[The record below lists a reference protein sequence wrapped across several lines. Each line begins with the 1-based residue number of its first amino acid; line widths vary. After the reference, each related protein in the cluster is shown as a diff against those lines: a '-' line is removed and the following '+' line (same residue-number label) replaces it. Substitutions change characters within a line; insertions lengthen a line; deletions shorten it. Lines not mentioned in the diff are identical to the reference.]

1 MRAVARFAAILIT
14 GLAVETGAQAASM
27 QPYQMVRSLQ
37 RVQDRIA
44 DGDHAALPMQQKL
57 LGIIDNRIR
66 KADPADFSDP
76 RNLQAL
82 LIYGLSGGNP
92 KTLELLFSKLS
103 LGPQESR
110 LGEAIVRY
118 ALGDF
123 TAARAVLQ
131 EIDPKSLP
139 PEVGPP
145 VALVSAT
152 VTARDNPLFAVRML
166 DEARLLSPG
175 TLIEEAALRRSI
187 PLAAALKDTERLA
200 RASEQYV
207 RRFLRSP
214 YATQFVDTFVAAV
227 VELNDTVDP
236 SMVDEVTA
244 QMSDEQARIV
254 YLRLARKSAIEGYE
268 RLLAFASQ
276 KAMAYGQDADG
287 RNDPRAVLYANM
299 ASVTSDNVNDVLT
312 ALNSIDRHRLS
323 KADQELLDAAVAIAR
338 AVLDE
343 PRHTSALVPD
353 SQPELVDA
361 RLPDEEISVED
372 DNNAEIAESA
382 ASLMTQ
388 EAADAVFLGDPEND
402 EADSYLKEMRSKLD
416 DIDALLGKETAQ

>member
-1 MRAVARFAAILIT
+1 MRAVARFAAILFT
-14 GLAVETGAQAASM
+14 GLVFETGAQAASM

-44 DGDHAALPMQQKL
+44 GGDHAALPMQQKL

-66 KADPADFSDP
+66 KADPEDFSDP

-92 KTLELLFSKLS
+92 KTLELLFSKLT
-103 LGPQESR
+103 LGAQETR

-118 ALGDF
+118 AHGDF
-123 TAARAVLQ
+123 TAARSMLQ

-152 VTARDNPLFAVRML
+152 VTARDNPLFAIRML

-187 PLAAALKDTERLA
+187 PLAAALKDTQRLA

-227 VELNDTVDP
+227 VELHDTVDP

-276 KAMAYGQDADG
+276 KAMAYGRNADG
-287 RNDPRAVLYANM
+287 GNDPRAVLYANM
-299 ASVTSDNVNDVLT
+299 ASVSSDNVNEVLV
-312 ALNSIDRHRLS
+312 ALTGIDRHRLS
-323 KADQELLDAAVAIAR
+323 KADQELLDASVAIAK

-343 PRHTSALVPD
+343 PRHTSAVAMD
-353 SQPELVDA
+353 SEPELVDA
-361 RLPDEEISVED
+361 RLPDEEFSEH
-372 DNNAEIAESA
+372 DNKSAEIADSST
-382 ASLMTQ
+382 SLIAQ
-388 EAADAVFLGDPEND
+388 EAAMPVVSGETVHD

-416 DIDALLGKETAQ
+416 DIDALLGKEPGQ

>member
-1 MRAVARFAAILIT
+1 MKAVARLAAILVT
-14 GLAVETGAQAASM
+14 GLFLDAGAEAASM

-57 LGIIDNRIR
+57 LGIIDNRMR
-66 KADPADFSDP
+66 KAAPDDFSDP

-103 LGPQESR
+103 LNADESR
-110 LGEAIVRY
+110 LGNAIVRY

-123 TAARAVLQ
+123 AAARSVLQ
-131 EIDPKSLP
+131 DIDPKSLP

-152 VTARDNPLFAVRML
+152 VTARDNPLFAIRML

-187 PLAAALKDTERLA
+187 PLAAALGDTERLA

-227 VELNDTVDP
+227 VELHDTVDP
-236 SMVDEVTA
+236 GMVDDVTA
-244 QMSDEQARIV
+244 QMSSEQARIV

-276 KAMAYGQDADG
+276 KAMAHSEGADG
-287 RNDPRAVLYANM
+287 DSDPRAVLYANM
-299 ASVTSDNVNDVLT
+299 ASVSSDNVNDVLA
-312 ALNSIDRHRLS
+312 ALNGIERDRLS
-323 KADQELLDAAVAIAR
+323 SADRELLDAATAIAK

-343 PRHTSALVPD
+343 PRHTSAVTPP
-353 SQPELVDA
+353 SEPTPAEA
-361 RLPDEEISVED
+361 GLP
-372 DNNAEIAESA
+372 
-382 ASLMTQ
+382 Q
-388 EAADAVFLGDPEND
+388 EAALENNDIVENEQNATAPASPGTDDLVFPGDPVNE
-402 EADSYLKEMRSKLD
+402 EADGYLKEMRSKLE
-416 DIDALLGKETAQ
+416 DIDALLEEETAQ

>member
-1 MRAVARFAAILIT
+1 MKAVARLAAILVT
-14 GLAVETGAQAASM
+14 GLFLDAGAEAASM

-57 LGIIDNRIR
+57 LGIIDNRMR
-66 KADPADFSDP
+66 KAAPDDFSDP

-103 LGPQESR
+103 LNADESR
-110 LGEAIVRY
+110 LGNAIVRY

-123 TAARAVLQ
+123 AAARSVLQ
-131 EIDPKSLP
+131 DIDPKSLP

-152 VTARDNPLFAVRML
+152 VTARDNPLFAIRML

-187 PLAAALKDTERLA
+187 PLAAALGDTERLA

-227 VELNDTVDP
+227 VELHDTVDP
-236 SMVDEVTA
+236 GMVDDVTA
-244 QMSDEQARIV
+244 QMSSEQARIV

-276 KAMAYGQDADG
+276 KAMAHSEGADG
-287 RNDPRAVLYANM
+287 DSDPRAVLYANM
-299 ASVTSDNVNDVLT
+299 ASVSSDNVDDVLA
-312 ALNSIDRHRLS
+312 ALNGIERDRLS
-323 KADQELLDAAVAIAR
+323 SADRELLDAATAIAK

-343 PRHTSALVPD
+343 PRHTSAVTPP
-353 SQPELVDA
+353 SEPTPAEA
-361 RLPDEEISVED
+361 GLP
-372 DNNAEIAESA
+372 
-382 ASLMTQ
+382 Q
-388 EAADAVFLGDPEND
+388 EAALENNDIVENEQNATAPAPPGTDDLVFPGDPVNE
-402 EADSYLKEMRSKLD
+402 EADGYLKEMRSKLE
-416 DIDALLGKETAQ
+416 DIDALLEEETAQ

>member
-1 MRAVARFAAILIT
+1 MKAVARLAAILVT
-14 GLAVETGAQAASM
+14 GLFLDAGAEAASM

-57 LGIIDNRIR
+57 LGIIDNRMR
-66 KADPADFSDP
+66 KAAPDDFSDP

-103 LGPQESR
+103 LNADESR
-110 LGEAIVRY
+110 LGNAIVRY

-123 TAARAVLQ
+123 AAARSVLQ
-131 EIDPKSLP
+131 DIDPKSLP

-187 PLAAALKDTERLA
+187 PLAAALGDTERLA

-227 VELNDTVDP
+227 VELHDTVDP
-236 SMVDEVTA
+236 GMVDDVTA
-244 QMSDEQARIV
+244 QMSSEQARIV

-276 KAMAYGQDADG
+276 KAMAHSEGADG
-287 RNDPRAVLYANM
+287 DSDPRAVLYANM
-299 ASVTSDNVNDVLT
+299 ASVSSDNVDDVLA
-312 ALNSIDRHRLS
+312 ALNGIERDRLS
-323 KADQELLDAAVAIAR
+323 SADRELLDAATAIAK

-343 PRHTSALVPD
+343 PRHTSAVTPP
-353 SQPELVDA
+353 SEPT
-361 RLPDEEISVED
+361 P
-372 DNNAEIAESA
+372 AEAGPP
-382 ASLMTQ
+382 Q
-388 EAADAVFLGDPEND
+388 EAALENNDIVENEQNATAPAPPGTDNLVFPGDPVNE
-402 EADSYLKEMRSKLD
+402 EADGYLKEMRSKLE
-416 DIDALLGKETAQ
+416 DIDALLEEETAQ

>member
-1 MRAVARFAAILIT
+1 MKAVARLAAILVT
-14 GLAVETGAQAASM
+14 GLFLDAGAEAASM

-57 LGIIDNRIR
+57 LGIIDNRMR
-66 KADPADFSDP
+66 KAAPDDFSDP

-103 LGPQESR
+103 LNADESR
-110 LGEAIVRY
+110 LGNAIVRY

-123 TAARAVLQ
+123 AAARSVLQ

-187 PLAAALKDTERLA
+187 PLAAALGDTERLA

-227 VELNDTVDP
+227 VELHETVDP
-236 SMVDEVTA
+236 GMVDDVTA
-244 QMSDEQARIV
+244 QMSSEQARIV

-276 KAMAYGQDADG
+276 KAMAHSEGADG
-287 RNDPRAVLYANM
+287 DSDPRAVLYANM
-299 ASVTSDNVNDVLT
+299 ASVSSDNVDDVLA
-312 ALNSIDRHRLS
+312 ALNGIERDRLS
-323 KADQELLDAAVAIAR
+323 SADRELLDAATAIAK

-343 PRHTSALVPD
+343 PRHTSAVTPH
-353 SQPELVDA
+353 PEPTPA
-361 RLPDEEISVED
+361 EAGLPE
-372 DNNAEIAESA
+372 
-382 ASLMTQ
+382 
-388 EAADAVFLGDPEND
+388 EAAIEDNGIVENEQNATAPASPGTDDLVFPGDPVNE
-402 EADSYLKEMRSKLD
+402 EADGYLKEMRSKLE
-416 DIDALLGKETAQ
+416 DIDALLEEETAQ

>member
-254 YLRLARKSAIEGYE
+254 YLRLARNSAIEGYE

-343 PRHTSALVPD
+343 PRHTSALEPD

-388 EAADAVFLGDPEND
+388 EAADAAFPGDPEND

>member
-1 MRAVARFAAILIT
+1 MKAVARLAAILVT
-14 GLAVETGAQAASM
+14 GLFLDAGAEAASM

-57 LGIIDNRIR
+57 LGIIDNRMR
-66 KADPADFSDP
+66 KAAPDDFSDP

-103 LGPQESR
+103 LNADESR
-110 LGEAIVRY
+110 LGNAIVRY

-123 TAARAVLQ
+123 AAARSVLQ
-131 EIDPKSLP
+131 DIDPKSLP

-187 PLAAALKDTERLA
+187 PLAAALGDTERLA

-227 VELNDTVDP
+227 VELHDTVDP
-236 SMVDEVTA
+236 GMVDDVTA
-244 QMSDEQARIV
+244 QMSSEQARIV

-276 KAMAYGQDADG
+276 KAMAHSEGADG
-287 RNDPRAVLYANM
+287 DSDPRAVLYANM
-299 ASVTSDNVNDVLT
+299 ASVSSDNVDDVLA
-312 ALNSIDRHRLS
+312 ALNGIERDRLS
-323 KADQELLDAAVAIAR
+323 SADRELLDAATAIAK

-343 PRHTSALVPD
+343 PRHTSAVTPP
-353 SQPELVDA
+353 SEPT
-361 RLPDEEISVED
+361 P
-372 DNNAEIAESA
+372 AEAGPP
-382 ASLMTQ
+382 Q
-388 EAADAVFLGDPEND
+388 EAALENNDIVENEQNATAPAPPGTDDLVFPGDPVNE
-402 EADSYLKEMRSKLD
+402 EADGYLKEMRSKLE
-416 DIDALLGKETAQ
+416 DIDALLEEETAQ

>member
-1 MRAVARFAAILIT
+1 MKAVARLAAILVT
-14 GLAVETGAQAASM
+14 GLFLDAGAEAASM

-57 LGIIDNRIR
+57 LGIIDNRMR
-66 KADPADFSDP
+66 KAAPDDFSDP

-103 LGPQESR
+103 LNADESR
-110 LGEAIVRY
+110 LGNAIVRY

-123 TAARAVLQ
+123 AAARSVLQ
-131 EIDPKSLP
+131 DIDPKSLP

-152 VTARDNPLFAVRML
+152 VTARDNPLFAIRML

-187 PLAAALKDTERLA
+187 PLAAALGDTERLA

-227 VELNDTVDP
+227 VELHDTVDP
-236 SMVDEVTA
+236 GMVDDVTA
-244 QMSDEQARIV
+244 QMSSEQARIV

-276 KAMAYGQDADG
+276 KAMAHSEGADG
-287 RNDPRAVLYANM
+287 DSDPRAVLYANM
-299 ASVTSDNVNDVLT
+299 ASVSSDNVNDVLA
-312 ALNSIDRHRLS
+312 ALNGIERDRLS
-323 KADQELLDAAVAIAR
+323 SADRELLDAATAIAK

-343 PRHTSALVPD
+343 PRHTSAVTPP
-353 SQPELVDA
+353 PEPTPA
-361 RLPDEEISVED
+361 EAGLP
-372 DNNAEIAESA
+372 
-382 ASLMTQ
+382 Q
-388 EAADAVFLGDPEND
+388 EAALEDNGIVENEQNATAPASPGTDDLVFPGDPVNE
-402 EADSYLKEMRSKLD
+402 EADGYLKEMRSKLE
-416 DIDALLGKETAQ
+416 DIDALLEEETAQ

>member
-1 MRAVARFAAILIT
+1 MKAVARLAAILVT
-14 GLAVETGAQAASM
+14 GLFLDAGAEAASM

-57 LGIIDNRIR
+57 LGIIDNRMR
-66 KADPADFSDP
+66 KAAPDDFSDP

-103 LGPQESR
+103 LNADESR
-110 LGEAIVRY
+110 LGNAIVRY

-123 TAARAVLQ
+123 AAARSVLQ
-131 EIDPKSLP
+131 DIDPKSLP

-152 VTARDNPLFAVRML
+152 VTARDNPLFAIRML

-187 PLAAALKDTERLA
+187 PLAAALGDTERLA

-227 VELNDTVDP
+227 VELHDTVDP
-236 SMVDEVTA
+236 GMVDDVTA
-244 QMSDEQARIV
+244 QMSSEQARIV

-276 KAMAYGQDADG
+276 KAMAHSEGADG
-287 RNDPRAVLYANM
+287 DSDPRAVLYANM
-299 ASVTSDNVNDVLT
+299 ASVSSDNVNDVLA
-312 ALNSIDRHRLS
+312 ALNGIERDRLS
-323 KADQELLDAAVAIAR
+323 SADRELLDAATAIAK

-343 PRHTSALVPD
+343 PRHTSAVTPP
-353 SQPELVDA
+353 PE
-361 RLPDEEISVED
+361 PTP
-372 DNNAEIAESA
+372 AEAGPP
-382 ASLMTQ
+382 Q
-388 EAADAVFLGDPEND
+388 EAALENNDIVENEQNATAPAPPGTDDLVFPGDPVNE
-402 EADSYLKEMRSKLD
+402 EADGYLKEMRSKLE
-416 DIDALLGKETAQ
+416 DIDALLEEETAQ

>member
-343 PRHTSALVPD
+343 PRHTSSLVPD

-388 EAADAVFLGDPEND
+388 DAADAVFPGDPEND

>member
-1 MRAVARFAAILIT
+1 MKAVARLAAILVT
-14 GLAVETGAQAASM
+14 GLFLDAGAEAASM

-57 LGIIDNRIR
+57 LGIIDNRMR
-66 KADPADFSDP
+66 KAAPDDFSDP

-103 LGPQESR
+103 LNADESR
-110 LGEAIVRY
+110 LGNAIVRY
-118 ALGDF
+118 AMGDF
-123 TAARAVLQ
+123 AAARSVLQ
-131 EIDPKSLP
+131 ELDPKSLP

-145 VALVSAT
+145 IALVSAT
-152 VTARDNPLFAVRML
+152 VTARDNPLFAIRML

-187 PLAAALKDTERLA
+187 PLAAALGDTERLA

-227 VELNDTVDP
+227 VELHDTVDP
-236 SMVDEVTA
+236 GMVDEVTA
-244 QMSDEQARIV
+244 QMSSEQARIV

-276 KAMAYGQDADG
+276 KAMAHGENADG
-287 RNDPRAVLYANM
+287 ESDPRAVLYANM
-299 ASVTSDNVNDVLT
+299 ASVSSDNVDDVLA
-312 ALNSIDRHRLS
+312 ALNGIERDRLS
-323 KADQELLDAAVAIAR
+323 SADRELLDAATAIAK

-343 PRHTSALVPD
+343 PRHTSAVTP
-353 SQPELVDA
+353 PPGPTPAEA
-361 RLPDEEISVED
+361 GLP
-372 DNNAEIAESA
+372 
-382 ASLMTQ
+382 Q
-388 EAADAVFLGDPEND
+388 EAALEDNGIVENEQNATAPASPGTDDLVFPGDPENT
-402 EADSYLKEMRSKLD
+402 EADGYLKEMRSKLE
-416 DIDALLGKETAQ
+416 DIDALLEEETAQ

>member
-1 MRAVARFAAILIT
+1 MKAVARLAAILVT
-14 GLAVETGAQAASM
+14 GLFLDAGAEAASM

-57 LGIIDNRIR
+57 LGIIDNRMR
-66 KADPADFSDP
+66 KAAPDDFSDP

-103 LGPQESR
+103 LNADESR
-110 LGEAIVRY
+110 LGNAIVRY

-123 TAARAVLQ
+123 AAARSVLQ
-131 EIDPKSLP
+131 DIDPKSLP

-152 VTARDNPLFAVRML
+152 VTARDNPLFAIRML

-187 PLAAALKDTERLA
+187 PLAAALGDTERLA

-227 VELNDTVDP
+227 VELHDTVDP
-236 SMVDEVTA
+236 GMVDDVTA
-244 QMSDEQARIV
+244 QMSSEQARIV

-276 KAMAYGQDADG
+276 KAMAHSEGADG
-287 RNDPRAVLYANM
+287 DSDPRAVLYANM
-299 ASVTSDNVNDVLT
+299 ASVSSDNVNDVLA
-312 ALNSIDRHRLS
+312 ALNGIERDRLS
-323 KADQELLDAAVAIAR
+323 SADRELLDAATAIAK

-343 PRHTSALVPD
+343 PRHTSAVTPP
-353 SQPELVDA
+353 PEPTPVEA
-361 RLPDEEISVED
+361 GLP
-372 DNNAEIAESA
+372 
-382 ASLMTQ
+382 Q
-388 EAADAVFLGDPEND
+388 EAALENNGIVENEQNATAPASPGTDDLIFPGDPVNE
-402 EADSYLKEMRSKLD
+402 EADGYLKEMRSKLE
-416 DIDALLGKETAQ
+416 DIDALLEEETAQ

>member
-1 MRAVARFAAILIT
+1 MKAVARLAAILVT
-14 GLAVETGAQAASM
+14 GLFLDAGAEAASM

-57 LGIIDNRIR
+57 LGIIDNRMR
-66 KADPADFSDP
+66 KAAPDDFSDP

-103 LGPQESR
+103 LNADESR
-110 LGEAIVRY
+110 LGNAIVRY
-118 ALGDF
+118 AMGDF
-123 TAARAVLQ
+123 AAARSVLQ
-131 EIDPKSLP
+131 ELDPKSLP

-145 VALVSAT
+145 IALVSAT
-152 VTARDNPLFAVRML
+152 VTARDNPLFAIRML

-187 PLAAALKDTERLA
+187 PLAAALGDTERLA

-227 VELNDTVDP
+227 VELHDTVDP
-236 SMVDEVTA
+236 GMVDEVTA
-244 QMSDEQARIV
+244 QMSSEQARIV
-254 YLRLARKSAIEGYE
+254 YLRLARKSAIEGYG

-276 KAMAYGQDADG
+276 KAMAHGEDADG
-287 RNDPRAVLYANM
+287 ESDPRAVLYANM
-299 ASVTSDNVNDVLT
+299 ASVSSDNVDDVLA
-312 ALNSIDRHRLS
+312 ALNGIERDRLS
-323 KADQELLDAAVAIAR
+323 SADRELLDAATAIAK

-343 PRHTSALVPD
+343 PRHTSAVTPP
-353 SQPELVDA
+353 PEPTPA
-361 RLPDEEISVED
+361 EAGLP
-372 DNNAEIAESA
+372 
-382 ASLMTQ
+382 Q
-388 EAADAVFLGDPEND
+388 EAALEDNGIVENEQNATAPASPGTDDLVFPGDPVNE
-402 EADSYLKEMRSKLD
+402 EADGYLKEMRSKLE
-416 DIDALLGKETAQ
+416 DIDALLEEETAQ

>member
-1 MRAVARFAAILIT
+1 MKAVARLAAILVT
-14 GLAVETGAQAASM
+14 GLFLDAGAEAASM

-57 LGIIDNRIR
+57 LGIIDNRMR
-66 KADPADFSDP
+66 KAAPDDFSDP

-103 LGPQESR
+103 LNADESR
-110 LGEAIVRY
+110 LGNAIVRY
-118 ALGDF
+118 AMGDF
-123 TAARAVLQ
+123 AAARSVLQ
-131 EIDPKSLP
+131 ELDPKSLP

-145 VALVSAT
+145 IALVSAT
-152 VTARDNPLFAVRML
+152 VTARDNPLFAIRML

-187 PLAAALKDTERLA
+187 PLAAALGDTERLA

-227 VELNDTVDP
+227 VELHDTVDP
-236 SMVDEVTA
+236 GMVDEVTA
-244 QMSDEQARIV
+244 QMSSEQARIV

-276 KAMAYGQDADG
+276 KAMAHGENADG
-287 RNDPRAVLYANM
+287 ESDPRAVLYANM
-299 ASVTSDNVNDVLT
+299 ASVSSDNVDDVLA
-312 ALNSIDRHRLS
+312 ALNGIERDRLS
-323 KADQELLDAAVAIAR
+323 SADRELLDAATAIAK

-343 PRHTSALVPD
+343 PRHTSAVTPP
-353 SQPELVDA
+353 PEPTPA
-361 RLPDEEISVED
+361 EAGLP
-372 DNNAEIAESA
+372 
-382 ASLMTQ
+382 Q
-388 EAADAVFLGDPEND
+388 EAALEDNGIVENEQNATAPASPGTDDLVFTGDPVNE
-402 EADSYLKEMRSKLD
+402 EADGYLKEMRSKLE
-416 DIDALLGKETAQ
+416 DIDALLEEETAQ

>member
-1 MRAVARFAAILIT
+1 MKAVARLAAILVT
-14 GLAVETGAQAASM
+14 GLFLDAGAEAASM

-57 LGIIDNRIR
+57 LGIIDNRMR
-66 KADPADFSDP
+66 KAAPDDFSDP

-103 LGPQESR
+103 LNADESR
-110 LGEAIVRY
+110 LGNAIVRY

-123 TAARAVLQ
+123 AAARSVLQ

-187 PLAAALKDTERLA
+187 PLAAALGDTERLA

-227 VELNDTVDP
+227 VELHETVDP
-236 SMVDEVTA
+236 GMVDDVTA
-244 QMSDEQARIV
+244 QMSSEQARIV

-276 KAMAYGQDADG
+276 KAMAHSEDADG
-287 RNDPRAVLYANM
+287 DSDPRAVLYANM
-299 ASVTSDNVNDVLT
+299 ASVSSDNVDDVLA
-312 ALNSIDRHRLS
+312 ALNGIERDRLS
-323 KADQELLDAAVAIAR
+323 SADRELLDAATAIAK

-343 PRHTSALVPD
+343 PRHTSAVSPP
-353 SQPELVDA
+353 PEPTPA
-361 RLPDEEISVED
+361 EAGLPE
-372 DNNAEIAESA
+372 
-382 ASLMTQ
+382 
-388 EAADAVFLGDPEND
+388 EAAIEDNGIVENEQNATAPASPGTDDLVFPGDPVNE
-402 EADSYLKEMRSKLD
+402 EADGYLKEMRSKLE
-416 DIDALLGKETAQ
+416 DIDALLEEETAQ

>member
-14 GLAVETGAQAASM
+14 GLVVETGAQAASM

-57 LGIIDNRIR
+57 LGIIDSRIR

-103 LGPQESR
+103 LGAEEAR

-123 TAARAVLQ
+123 TAARSVLQ

-227 VELNDTVDP
+227 VELHETVDP

-276 KAMAYGQDADG
+276 KAMAYGHDADG
-287 RNDPRAVLYANM
+287 GSDPRAVLYANM
-299 ASVTSDNVNDVLT
+299 ASVSSDNVDDVLT

-323 KADQELLDAAVAIAR
+323 KADQELLDAAVAIAK

-343 PRHTSALVPD
+343 PRHTSALVAEP
-353 SQPELVDA
+353 QPKLVDA
-361 RLPDEEISVED
+361 RLPDEEISDED
-372 DNNAEIAESA
+372 DSSAEIAESA
-382 ASLMTQ
+382 ASLMTP
-388 EAADAVFLGDPEND
+388 EAADPVFPGDPEND

-416 DIDALLGKETAQ
+416 DIDALLGKETVQ

>member
-1 MRAVARFAAILIT
+1 MKAVARLAAILVT
-14 GLAVETGAQAASM
+14 GLFLDAGAEAASM

-57 LGIIDNRIR
+57 LGIIDNRMR
-66 KADPADFSDP
+66 KAAPDDFSDP

-103 LGPQESR
+103 LNADESR
-110 LGEAIVRY
+110 LGNAIVRY

-123 TAARAVLQ
+123 AAARSVLQ
-131 EIDPKSLP
+131 DIDPKSLP

-152 VTARDNPLFAVRML
+152 VTARDNPLFAIRML

-187 PLAAALKDTERLA
+187 PLAAALGDTERLA

-227 VELNDTVDP
+227 VELHDTVDP
-236 SMVDEVTA
+236 GMVDDVTA
-244 QMSDEQARIV
+244 QMSSEQARIV

-276 KAMAYGQDADG
+276 KAMAHSEGADG
-287 RNDPRAVLYANM
+287 DSDPRAVLYANM
-299 ASVTSDNVNDVLT
+299 ASVSSDNVDDVLA
-312 ALNSIDRHRLS
+312 ALNGIERDRLS
-323 KADQELLDAAVAIAR
+323 SADRELLDAATAIAK

-343 PRHTSALVPD
+343 PRHTSAVTPP
-353 SQPELVDA
+353 SEPT
-361 RLPDEEISVED
+361 P
-372 DNNAEIAESA
+372 AEAGPP
-382 ASLMTQ
+382 Q
-388 EAADAVFLGDPEND
+388 EAALENNGIVENEQNATAPASPGTDDLVFPGDPVNE
-402 EADSYLKEMRSKLD
+402 EADGYLKEMRSKLE
-416 DIDALLGKETAQ
+416 DIDALLEEETAQ

>member
-1 MRAVARFAAILIT
+1 MKAVARLAAILVT
-14 GLAVETGAQAASM
+14 GLFLDAGAEAASM

-57 LGIIDNRIR
+57 LGIIDNRMR
-66 KADPADFSDP
+66 KAAPDDFSDP

-103 LGPQESR
+103 LNADESR
-110 LGEAIVRY
+110 LGNAIVRY
-118 ALGDF
+118 AMGDF
-123 TAARAVLQ
+123 AAARSVLQ
-131 EIDPKSLP
+131 ELDPKSLP

-145 VALVSAT
+145 IALVSAT
-152 VTARDNPLFAVRML
+152 VTARDNPLFAIRML

-187 PLAAALKDTERLA
+187 PLAAALGDTERLA

-227 VELNDTVDP
+227 VELHDTVDP
-236 SMVDEVTA
+236 GMVDEVTA
-244 QMSDEQARIV
+244 QMSSEQARIV

-276 KAMAYGQDADG
+276 KAMAHGENADG
-287 RNDPRAVLYANM
+287 E
-299 ASVTSDNVNDVLT
+299 SD
-312 ALNSIDRHRLS
+312 
-323 KADQELLDAAVAIAR
+323 
-338 AVLDE
+338 
-343 PRHTSALVPD
+343 
-353 SQPELVDA
+353 
-361 RLPDEEISVED
+361 
-372 DNNAEIAESA
+372 
-382 ASLMTQ
+382 
-388 EAADAVFLGDPEND
+388 
-402 EADSYLKEMRSKLD
+402 
-416 DIDALLGKETAQ
+416 

>member
-1 MRAVARFAAILIT
+1 MKAVARLAAILVT
-14 GLAVETGAQAASM
+14 GLFLDAGAEAASM

-57 LGIIDNRIR
+57 LGIIDNRMR
-66 KADPADFSDP
+66 KAAPDDFSDP

-103 LGPQESR
+103 LNADESR
-110 LGEAIVRY
+110 LGNAIVRY

-123 TAARAVLQ
+123 AAARSVLQ
-131 EIDPKSLP
+131 DIDPKSLP

-152 VTARDNPLFAVRML
+152 VTARDNPLFAIRML

-187 PLAAALKDTERLA
+187 PLAAALGDTERLA

-227 VELNDTVDP
+227 VELHDTVDP
-236 SMVDEVTA
+236 GMVDDVTA
-244 QMSDEQARIV
+244 QMSSEQARIV

-276 KAMAYGQDADG
+276 KAMAHSEGADG
-287 RNDPRAVLYANM
+287 DSDPRAVLYANM
-299 ASVTSDNVNDVLT
+299 ASVSSDNVDDVLA
-312 ALNSIDRHRLS
+312 ALNGIERDRLS
-323 KADQELLDAAVAIAR
+323 SADRELLDAATAIAM

-343 PRHTSALVPD
+343 PRHTSAVTPP
-353 SQPELVDA
+353 SEPTPAEA
-361 RLPDEEISVED
+361 GLP
-372 DNNAEIAESA
+372 
-382 ASLMTQ
+382 Q
-388 EAADAVFLGDPEND
+388 EAALENNDIVENEQNATAPAPPGTDDLVFPGDPVNE
-402 EADSYLKEMRSKLD
+402 EADGYLKEMRSKLE
-416 DIDALLGKETAQ
+416 DIDALLEEETAQ

>member
-312 ALNSIDRHRLS
+312 ALNSLDRHRLS

-388 EAADAVFLGDPEND
+388 EAADAVFPGDPEND

>member
-1 MRAVARFAAILIT
+1 MKAVARLAAILVT
-14 GLAVETGAQAASM
+14 GLFLDAGAEAASM

-57 LGIIDNRIR
+57 LGIIDNRMR
-66 KADPADFSDP
+66 KAAPDDFSDP

-103 LGPQESR
+103 LNADESR
-110 LGEAIVRY
+110 LGNAIVRY

-123 TAARAVLQ
+123 AAARSVLQ
-131 EIDPKSLP
+131 DIDPKSLP

-152 VTARDNPLFAVRML
+152 VTARDNPLFAIRML

-187 PLAAALKDTERLA
+187 PLAAALGDTERLA

-227 VELNDTVDP
+227 VELHDTVDP
-236 SMVDEVTA
+236 GMVDDVTA
-244 QMSDEQARIV
+244 QMSSEQARIV

-276 KAMAYGQDADG
+276 KAMAHSEGADG
-287 RNDPRAVLYANM
+287 DSDPRAVLYANM
-299 ASVTSDNVNDVLT
+299 ASVSSDNVDDVLA
-312 ALNSIDRHRLS
+312 ALNGIERDRLS
-323 KADQELLDAAVAIAR
+323 SADRELLDAATAIAK

-343 PRHTSALVPD
+343 PRHTSAVTPP
-353 SQPELVDA
+353 SEPT
-361 RLPDEEISVED
+361 P
-372 DNNAEIAESA
+372 AEAGPP
-382 ASLMTQ
+382 Q
-388 EAADAVFLGDPEND
+388 EAALENNDIVENEQNATAPAPPGTDDLVFPGDPVNE
-402 EADSYLKEMRSKLD
+402 EADGYLKEMRSKLE
-416 DIDALLGKETAQ
+416 DIDALLEEETAQ

>member
-1 MRAVARFAAILIT
+1 MKRAAR
-14 GLAVETGAQAASM
+14 LAVFLAAGMCLHAGAHAAPM

-37 RVQDRIA
+37 RLQDQIA
-44 DGDHAALPMQQKL
+44 NGDHAALPMQQKL
-57 LGIIDNRIR
+57 LSIIDNRIR
-66 KADPADFSDP
+66 KAEPEDFSDP

-92 KTLELLFSKLS
+92 KTLEMLFAKLS
-103 LGPQESR
+103 LAETQAR

-131 EIDPKSLP
+131 TIDPKTLP

-152 VTARDNPLFAVRML
+152 VTAQDNPLFALRML

-187 PLAAALKDTERLA
+187 PLAAAMKDADRLA

-227 VELNDTVDP
+227 VEMHDAVDP
-236 SMVDEVTA
+236 SMIDRVTA
-244 QMSDEQARIV
+244 QMSNEQARIV
-254 YLRLARKSAIEGYE
+254 YLRLARKSAIEGYD
-268 RLLAFASQ
+268 RLLSFASS
-276 KAMAYGQDADG
+276 KAMAYSQGENGA
-287 RNDPRAVLYANM
+287 NDPRAVLYANM
-299 ASVTSDNVNDVLT
+299 ASVSSDNVNDVLS
-312 ALNSIDRHRLS
+312 ALNGIARDRLS
-323 KADQELLDAAVAIAR
+323 AADRELLDAAKAIAK

-343 PRHTSALVPD
+343 PRHTSAVSDEPEPAPLLTLEDVPA
-353 SQPELVDA
+353 DA
-361 RLPDEEISVED
+361 QEAMAVEQNAAPAVSPRTMDAAFPADEE
-372 DNNAEIAESA
+372 N
-382 ASLMTQ
+382 
-388 EAADAVFLGDPEND
+388 EAADT
-402 EADSYLKEMRSKLD
+402 YMKELRSKLE
-416 DIDALLGKETAQ
+416 DIDALLEKETGQ

>member
-27 QPYQMVRSLQ
+27 QPYRMVRSLQ

-299 ASVTSDNVNDVLT
+299 ASVTSDNVNDVLS

-343 PRHTSALVPD
+343 PRHTSALVTD

-388 EAADAVFLGDPEND
+388 EAADAVFPGDPEND

-416 DIDALLGKETAQ
+416 DIDALLEKETAQ

>member
-1 MRAVARFAAILIT
+1 MKAVARLAAILVT
-14 GLAVETGAQAASM
+14 GLFLDAGAEAASM

-57 LGIIDNRIR
+57 LGIIDNRMR
-66 KADPADFSDP
+66 KAAPDDFSDP

-103 LGPQESR
+103 LNADESR
-110 LGEAIVRY
+110 LGNAIVRY

-123 TAARAVLQ
+123 AAARSVLQ

-187 PLAAALKDTERLA
+187 PLAAALGDTERLA

-227 VELNDTVDP
+227 VELHETVDP
-236 SMVDEVTA
+236 GMVDDVTA
-244 QMSDEQARIV
+244 QMSSEQARIV

-276 KAMAYGQDADG
+276 KAMAHSEGADG
-287 RNDPRAVLYANM
+287 DSDPRAVLYANM
-299 ASVTSDNVNDVLT
+299 ASVSSDNVDDVLA
-312 ALNSIDRHRLS
+312 ALNGIERDRLS
-323 KADQELLDAAVAIAR
+323 SADRELLDAATAIAK

-343 PRHTSALVPD
+343 PRHTSAVSPP
-353 SQPELVDA
+353 PEPTPA
-361 RLPDEEISVED
+361 EAGLPE
-372 DNNAEIAESA
+372 
-382 ASLMTQ
+382 
-388 EAADAVFLGDPEND
+388 EAAIEDNGIVKNEQNATAPASPGTDDLVFPGDPVNE
-402 EADSYLKEMRSKLD
+402 EADGYLKEMRSKLE
-416 DIDALLGKETAQ
+416 DIDALLEEETAQ

>member
-1 MRAVARFAAILIT
+1 MKAVARLAAILVT
-14 GLAVETGAQAASM
+14 GLFLDAGAEAASM

-57 LGIIDNRIR
+57 LGIIDNRMR
-66 KADPADFSDP
+66 KAAPDDFSDP

-103 LGPQESR
+103 LNADESR
-110 LGEAIVRY
+110 LGNAIVRY

-123 TAARAVLQ
+123 AAARSVLQ

-187 PLAAALKDTERLA
+187 PLAAALRDTERLA

-227 VELNDTVDP
+227 VELHETVDP
-236 SMVDEVTA
+236 GMVDDVTA
-244 QMSDEQARIV
+244 QMSSEQARIV

-276 KAMAYGQDADG
+276 KAMAHSEDADG
-287 RNDPRAVLYANM
+287 DSDPRAVLYANM
-299 ASVTSDNVNDVLT
+299 ASVSSDNVDDVLA
-312 ALNSIDRHRLS
+312 ALNGIERDRLS
-323 KADQELLDAAVAIAR
+323 SADRELLDAATAIAK

-343 PRHTSALVPD
+343 PRHTSAVSPP
-353 SQPELVDA
+353 PEPTPA
-361 RLPDEEISVED
+361 EAGLPE
-372 DNNAEIAESA
+372 
-382 ASLMTQ
+382 
-388 EAADAVFLGDPEND
+388 EAAIEDNGIVENEQNATAPASPGTDDLVFPGDPVNE
-402 EADSYLKEMRSKLD
+402 EADGYLKEMRSKLE
-416 DIDALLGKETAQ
+416 DIDALLEEETAQ

>member
-299 ASVTSDNVNDVLT
+299 ASVSSDNVNDVLT

-388 EAADAVFLGDPEND
+388 EAADAVFPGDPEND
-402 EADSYLKEMRSKLD
+402 EADIYLKEMRSKLD

>member
-299 ASVTSDNVNDVLT
+299 ASVSSDNVNDVLT

-343 PRHTSALVPD
+343 PRHTSALEPD

-382 ASLMTQ
+382 ASLLTQ
-388 EAADAVFLGDPEND
+388 EAADAVFPGDPEND